1 MQETRSFRSM
11 REVLDRAP
19 MRKPPRGSLRLRDYR
34 DSEGESRENRGGY
47 AELAPRE
54 VTARRAAFRARF
66 PRACVDIERWI
77 GIDQGHEGACSLLS
91 LIHLVEIAMP
101 STPDAVLSRSP
112 AALRKKDS
120 WRGFWRPELVDRHG
134 STAVGVESLGA
145 TLDMS
150 VMSGLVRA
158 SGAAALEYVPVRSAG
173 NREQSFNEAFWA
185 PEAQLAAAYGVPAA
199 DIAKVPYLYQNA
211 RLVEVRGGASAR
223 ARARAVL
230 ALTHIHTLILT
241 LSDRTGGAR
250 RGAPRRDQ
258 RARAL
263 PRRRCVRRD
272 APPLRRL
279 VGRPLQR
286 DERDGH
292 RREQRGVL
300 ARREVARLHVDA
312 RGAAVRARRG
322 RGRGRPS

>member
-54 VTARRAAFRARF
+54 VAARRAAFRARF

-158 SGAAALEYVPVRSAG
+158 SGAPRNS
-173 NREQSFNEAFWA
+173 W
-185 PEAQLAAAYGVPAA
+185 
-199 DIAKVPYLYQNA
+199 A
-211 RLVEVRGGASAR
+211 RLGLGSSRSSSRKKR
-223 ARARAVL
+223 AD
-230 ALTHIHTLILT
+230 T
-241 LSDRTGGAR
+241 S
-250 RGAPRRDQ
+250 P
-258 RARAL
+258 
-263 PRRRCVRRD
+263 
-272 APPLRRL
+272 
-279 VGRPLQR
+279 
-286 DERDGH
+286 
-292 RREQRGVL
+292 
-300 ARREVARLHVDA
+300 
-312 RGAAVRARRG
+312 
-322 RGRGRPS
+322 